1 MPFSRAPTVDT
12 YSSDRVSLFREITSR
27 DGGLSGKDEDYLNV
41 FMEIVR
47 QSKTGDSRKFIV
59 KRSGTTSVI
68 PSVSA
73 SVVRGMHYWGDENK
87 LLYCVGRNVYVYNV
101 STGASTTLT
110 NVFATTSGVVGF
122 CEFLYDNG
130 TVKIVGTDGTAVTG
144 IVTID
149 NTNTVVTSADVDLPA
164 HKPYPVYLDG
174 YLFISEVNTAN
185 IWNSDL
191 NDPLLYTAG
200 TFISTE
206 MEADHIIR
214 IAKIN
219 NYLIAFGKTSI
230 EYFWDAAN
238 PAPDSPL
245 QRNDTPI
252 KINAYLAGLA
262 LYGNTIYYIG
272 VDEGGQPDVFM
283 LKDFKIESVGTP
295 TISRYLN
302 TVTDSIDTWI
312 GAVISYQGHTFY
324 VVNAGSG
331 KSWSIDLDEHLV
343 ARLSFQTNSTFNLLY
358 ATNIATGTTA
368 KSYFVLNTNDSTV
381 YKFDESVYQDNGVNF
396 NCVFTTE
403 ASDFGT
409 MNRKTMKRF
418 SIIGDRPTANSNI
431 TVQWSDNDY
440 QSFNTG
446 KTINLNQDLPS
457 TYQLG
462 SFRQRIFK
470 LTYTDNYPM
479 RVQEIEV
486 DINKGNS

>member
-12 YSSDRVSLFREITSR
+12 YSSDRISLFREIATR

-47 QSKTGDSRKFIV
+47 QPKTGDSRKFIV
-59 KRSGTTSVI
+59 KRSGTLSVV
-68 PSVSA
+68 PSVGA
-73 SVVRGMHYWGDENK
+73 SQVRGMHYWGDENK
-87 LLYCVGRNVYVYNV
+87 LIYCVNRNVYIYDVIGGT
-101 STGASTTLT
+101 STVLN
-110 NVFATTSGVVGF
+110 NVFTTTTGVVGF

-144 IVTID
+144 IITID
-149 NTNTVVTSADVDLPA
+149 VSNTVVTSSDADLPA
-164 HKPYPVYLDG
+164 HNPYPVYLDG

-191 NDPLLYTAG
+191 NDPLAYTAG
-200 TFISTE
+200 TFIATE
-206 MEADHIIR
+206 MEADHVIR

-219 NYLIAFGKTSI
+219 NYLIAFGRTSI
-230 EYFWDAAN
+230 EYFWDAGNA
-238 PAPDSPL
+238 APDSPL
-245 QRNDTPI
+245 QRNDSPI
-252 KINAYLAGLA
+252 KINAYLAGFA
-262 LYGNTIYYIG
+262 LYGNTVYYIG
-272 VDEGGQPDVFM
+272 TDENGQPDVFM

-302 TVTDSIDTWI
+302 TVTDSVNSWVGT
-312 GAVISYQGHTFY
+312 VVSYQGHTFY
-324 VVNAGSG
+324 VVNAGSN
-331 KSWSIDLDEHLV
+331 KSWSIDLDTGLITRI
-343 ARLSFQTNSTFNLLY
+343 AFKNTPSFNLLY
-358 ATNIATGTTA
+358 STNVSTSTMTRT
-368 KSYFVLNTNDSTV
+368 YFTLNTTDSTI
-381 YKFDESVYQDNGVNF
+381 YRFSELVYQDDGVDYT
-396 NCVFTTE
+396 CTFTTE

-418 SIIGDRPTANSNI
+418 SIIGDRPNNDSNI
-431 TVQWSDNDY
+431 SVQWSDNDY

-462 SFRQRIFK
+462 NFRQRIFK
-470 LTYTDNYPM
+470 LTYTDNYPL

-486 DINKGNS
+486 DINKGTS